1 MKWFLLLNILFVII
15 LFLLYRR
22 DNKSQK
28 PSKLNFR
35 KNHRTIDKGEFE
47 AVFQEK
53 QKNNDQYEK
62 VLNILFQFNGE
73 TWDAYEVLG
82 LPAGSNIS
90 DARAAFDVALREGR
104 DSEAFLK
111 AALNAIIEV
120 KKSNQWSF
128 TKSRLSE
135 A

>member
-1 MKWFLLLNILFVII
+1 MLFVIL

-22 DNKSQK
+22 DTKAQK
-28 PSKLNFR
+28 PSKLNFY
-35 KNHRTIDKGEFE
+35 KNKRAIDQGEFE

-53 QKNNDQYEK
+53 QENNDKYEK

-82 LPAGSNIS
+82 LPAGSNVT
-90 DARAAFDVALREGR
+90 DAKKAYQIALAEGR

-111 AALNAIIEV
+111 AALYAIIEV
-120 KKSNQWSF
+120 KQTS
-128 TKSRLSE
+128 
-135 A
+135 

>member
-1 MKWFLLLNILFVII
+1 MKWFLLLNIFFVII

-28 PSKLNFR
+28 PSKLNFN
-35 KNHRTIDKGEFE
+35 KNKRTLDSEAFE
-47 AVFQEK
+47 AVLRDKQE
-53 QKNNDQYEK
+53 NNDQYEK

-90 DARAAFDVALREGR
+90 DAKKAFEVALKAGKDPEPFLRAAL
-104 DSEAFLK
+104 EAV
-111 AALNAIIEV
+111 IHI
-120 KKSNQWSF
+120 KKN
-128 TKSRLSE
+128 
-135 A
+135 

>member
-1 MKWFLLLNILFVII
+1 MKWFLLTNIFFVII

-28 PSKLNFR
+28 PSKLNFS
-35 KNHRTIDKGEFE
+35 KNKRVLETEGFE
-47 AVFQEK
+47 AVFREK
-53 QKNNDQYEK
+53 QENNDQYEK

-82 LPAGSNIS
+82 LPAGSNIPE
-90 DARAAFDVALREGR
+90 AKVAFERALKEGR

-111 AALNAIIEV
+111 AAL
-120 KKSNQWSF
+120 
-128 TKSRLSE
+128 E
-135 A
+135 AVIHIKQS

>member
-15 LFLLYRR
+15 LFVLYRR
-22 DNKSQK
+22 DNKTQK
-28 PSKLNFR
+28 PSKLNF
-35 KNHRTIDKGEFE
+35 KKSHRTIDQGEFE
-47 AVFQEK
+47 AVFREK
-53 QKNNDQYEK
+53 QQNNDQYEK

-90 DARAAFDVALREGR
+90 DAKAAYEVALSEGR

-111 AALNAIIEV
+111 AALNAIIHV
-120 KKSNQWSF
+120 KKNN
-128 TKSRLSE
+128 LS
-135 A
+135 